1 MQPRWSRLDSR
12 SRRWLAAAIATT
24 LFVALLCAAG
34 VAWAASS
41 NGDPSRASATSGAH
55 HDNGTV
61 KLHDGAAEPN
71 PVSRDELHVCRFHVQ
86 ALFFDAGQTLTF
98 EVTAWRPAGRGATVL
113 TGMVTADADGA
124 GRAPAAGAY
133 SLPDGHYKLIV
144 HTGAGGDKQKVF
156 WVRCAATTTTASA
169 TSAPATTAAP
179 GTTAAMPSTSAATPT
194 TMAAASS
201 SQAPTSTS
209 AEAASATLTSTPSTQ
224 AGGGLSFTGT
234 PAIPLLVAALVL
246 LAVGAS
252 TLFGFRR
259 RASQR

>member
-113 TGMVTADADGA
+113 TGMITADADGA

-156 WVRCAATTTTASA
+156 WVRCAATTASA
-169 TSAPATTAAP
+169 TSSASATTAAP

-194 TMAAASS
+194 TMAATSS

-224 AGGGLSFTGT
+224 AGGGLPFTGT
-234 PAIPLLVAALVL
+234 PAMTLLVAALAL

-252 TLFGFRR
+252 ALFGFRR

>member
-1 MQPRWSRLDSR
+1 M
-12 SRRWLAAAIATT
+12 
-24 LFVALLCAAG
+24 
-34 VAWAASS
+34 
-41 NGDPSRASATSGAH
+41 
-55 HDNGTV
+55 

-71 PVSRDELHVCRFHVQ
+71 PVTRDDPHVCRFHVH
-86 ALFFDAGQTLTF
+86 AVDFDAGQTLTF
-98 EVTAWRPAGRGATVL
+98 EVMAWSPSGQGATML
-113 TGMVTADADGA
+113 TGMITADADGA
-124 GRAPAAGAY
+124 GRAPVAGAY

-156 WVRCAATTTTASA
+156 WVRCATTKAST
-169 TSAPATTAAP
+169 TSASATTAAP

-224 AGGGLSFTGT
+224 AGGGLPFTGT
-234 PAIPLLVAALVL
+234 PAIPLLVAALAL

-252 TLFGFRR
+252 ILFGFRR